1 VWEGWPGRQRPGI
14 EQGDDMRAWMI
25 MTAMVL
31 AASLVGSGCARTG
44 NGGEK
49 IPAIES
55 SHRMEDSG
63 DWSAHLPSVYPGL
76 LACLEAHPSK
86 PAYVGDVAL
95 QDDGTILVH
104 TVGADGSIYQCRVA
118 ASGGSPSANE
128 PDDGAVLKGPYF
140 YPESHIGPI
149 SACTATDSE
158 AVFTTGKDLVGWL
171 SWPTC

>member
-1 VWEGWPGRQRPGI
+1 
-14 EQGDDMRAWMI
+14 
-25 MTAMVL
+25 
-31 AASLVGSGCARTG
+31 
-44 NGGEK
+44 
-49 IPAIES
+49 
-55 SHRMEDSG
+55 
-63 DWSAHLPSVYPGL
+63 
-76 LACLEAHPSK
+76 
-86 PAYVGDVAL
+86 VGDVAL

-171 SWPTC
+171 AWPSC